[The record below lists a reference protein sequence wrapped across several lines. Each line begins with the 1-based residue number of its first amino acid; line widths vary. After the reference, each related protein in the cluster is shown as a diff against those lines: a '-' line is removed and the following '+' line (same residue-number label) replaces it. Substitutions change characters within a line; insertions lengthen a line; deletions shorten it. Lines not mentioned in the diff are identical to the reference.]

1 MLRYVASRL
10 VQGFVVIVGAVV
22 ISFLLVNL
30 TGNPADVLGGGYLPP
45 EARAELARNFGYD
58 EPLPD
63 RLVDYVAGA
72 AHGDFGVSI
81 RTGEPAAAVVL
92 DALPNTAILVAA
104 AMALALVVAVPVSLM
119 SVLRRESR
127 LDRGVRTVLLLLGSL
142 PDFWVALV
150 LVLIVS
156 VQLGLLPSVGFT
168 GIESLVLP
176 ACSLA
181 LPLIPT
187 LVRVLRGALL
197 DVAGREFVTGLRG
210 KGFGD
215 GYVMVRHGLK
225 NAMVPFVTLVALQI
239 GSLLG
244 GTLIVEVV
252 FGWPG
257 IGTLLADA
265 VGIRDITL
273 VQATVVIVAVA
284 YVLLNLAA
292 DVVVALIDPRVR
304 VGAR

>member
-1 MLRYVASRL
+1 MV
-10 VQGFVVIVGAVV
+10 
-22 ISFLLVNL
+22 
-30 TGNPADVLGGGYLPP
+30 
-45 EARAELARNFGYD
+45 
-58 EPLPD
+58 
-63 RLVDYVAGA
+63 GA

-81 RTGEPAAAVVL
+81 RTGEPAAAAVL
-92 DALPNTAILVAA
+92 TALPNTAVLVASA
-104 AMALALVVAVPVSLM
+104 IALALVVAVPVSIL

-127 LDRGVRTVLLLLGSL
+127 LDRNTRTALLLLGSL
-142 PDFWVALV
+142 PDFWVGLV
-150 LVLIVS
+150 LVLVVS

-168 GIESLVLP
+168 GLDSLIVP

-181 LPLIPT
+181 LPLVPT

-197 DVAGREFVTGLRG
+197 DVGEREFVTGLRG
-210 KGFGD
+210 KGFSEA
-215 GYVMVRHGLK
+215 YVVVHHGLK
-225 NAMVPFVTLVALQI
+225 NAMVPFITLVALQI

-292 DVVVALIDPRVR
+292 DVLVAVIDPRVR
-304 VGAR
+304 IAAR